1 MEKPR
6 ISKEEFNERLER
18 IRAKMREADVQAI
31 FIYGDEFRKENL
43 RYVSNYWPIFD
54 RGAFL
59 AGLEGEPVMLT
70 APEMQGV

>member
-31 FIYGDEFRKENL
+31 FI
-43 RYVSNYWPIFD
+43 
-54 RGAFL
+54 
-59 AGLEGEPVMLT
+59 
-70 APEMQGV
+70 